1 VLMTATV
8 WAGWRLLKHVSS
20 QTAEDYQRLLP
31 DLRPIPDR
39 CSPRRHFVFHW
50 DFNAEL
56 VVHHL
61 AWAMPQL
68 SCIP

>member
-1 VLMTATV
+1 MLMTETV
-8 WAGWRLLKHVSS
+8 WAGWRLLDHVSS
-20 QTAEDYQRLLP
+20 DTAEDYQRLLP
-31 DLRPIPDR
+31 DLRPVPNQ
-39 CSPRRHFVFHW
+39 CSPRRFSVL

-56 VVHHL
+56 VVHQL